1 VKNRRLKDKRTQAE
15 QRYKKH
21 RQRNILAKSG
31 IHEFVMVLDH
41 LKAGF
46 NVPKIFRSAQ
56 AFGASAVHLVN
67 VPPFDPAPAKGAF
80 KYVPARFHENF
91 AQCYTELSEQG
102 YRFFILEPA
111 NATPLEE
118 AALPV
123 KSAFVFGNEELG
135 ISFNPEDYPQVERLK
150 ITQYGQVDSLNVSI
164 AASIVMYE
172 YTRQQHQR

>member
-1 VKNRRLKDKRTQAE
+1 VKNRRHKDNRTQAE

-21 RQRNILAKSG
+21 RQRNILAKPG
-31 IHEFVMVLDH
+31 VHDFVMVLDH
-41 LKAGF
+41 LKGGF

-56 AFGASAVHLVN
+56 AFGASAIHLVN

-91 AQCYTELSEQG
+91 AQCYAALSEQG

-111 NATPLEE
+111 NAMPLEQVV
-118 AALPV
+118 LPV

-172 YTRQQHQR
+172 YARQQHQH